1 MKYFK
6 YLLFFISVA
15 MNGVHAQTNTEL
27 RCNGCAP
34 YIDLSNDASIDYD
47 ARIILNGDDA
57 LVVDGAKVGIGESS
71 PTSRLSIKGAEGTAP
86 SLLLRNSSYTRAQ
99 STGTVS
105 FQFAFN
111 DHEGP
116 KIEAYKVTN
125 DNTGIKFYTES
136 GYSLPKLALTVHP
149 TQLLSEADV
158 FSVQKTGSPAGIQVH
173 SGSTNSSLQFIRY
186 GVKHAGLVFNGNTI
200 IFKGMSAPDD
210 HNPDLTLNNSETVNA
225 AFLGN
230 VGVGTL
236 DTKGY
241 RFAVAGSAVA
251 EEVVVKL
258 QASWPDYVFESG
270 YKLPSLLELQ
280 LYIAQNKHLPGI
292 PSATEV
298 SQTGIALGEMNAK
311 LLKKIEELT
320 LYLIEL
326 KKENILQEQ
335 AIAKQQELLLLLQK
349 KMEGK

>member
-1 MKYFK
+1 MKYVRK
-6 YLLFFISVA
+6 NCLAVLFSMALVNA
-15 MNGVHAQTNTEL
+15 HAQTSTDL

-34 YIDLSNDASIDYD
+34 FINLSNDASTPYD

-57 LVVDGAKVGIGESS
+57 LAVDGAKFGIGESN
-71 PTSRLSIKGAEGTAP
+71 PTSRLSIKGAEGNTP

-99 STGTVS
+99 SAGTVS

-125 DNTGIKFYTES
+125 DNTGIKFYTEY
-136 GYSLPKLALTVHP
+136 GYSVPKLALTIHP

-158 FSVQKTGSPAGIQVH
+158 FSVQKTGSSAGLQVH

-200 IFKGMSAPDD
+200 IFKGMSLPED

-241 RFAVAGSAVA
+241 RFAVAGSAIA

-258 QASWPDYVFESG
+258 QGNWPDYVFEAG
-270 YKLPSLLELQ
+270 YKLPSLQELQ
-280 LYIAQNKHLPGI
+280 LYVAQNKHFPGI
-292 PSATEV
+292 PSASKVAEA
-298 SQTGIALGEMNAK
+298 GIALGK
-311 LLKKIEELT
+311 
-320 LYLIEL
+320 
-326 KKENILQEQ
+326 
-335 AIAKQQELLLLLQK
+335 
-349 KMEGK
+349 